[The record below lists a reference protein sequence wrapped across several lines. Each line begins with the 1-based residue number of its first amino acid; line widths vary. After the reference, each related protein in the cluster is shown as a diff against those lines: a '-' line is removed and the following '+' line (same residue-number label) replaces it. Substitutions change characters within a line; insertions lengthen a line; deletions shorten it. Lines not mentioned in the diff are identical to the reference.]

1 MALLKLRLVSLCEM
15 GISNLFISLL
25 QEEHEYHV
33 RVFARNEVGTS
44 DPLETE
50 DPVKVIRPAGKY
62 RKIVLGH
69 IFLSGHHL
77 SISVSIQPPYLLTFI
92 SLLLLSLTKNLF
104 VISTSIYNSLILSFF
119 TLYSCNSCDT
129 I

>member
-1 MALLKLRLVSLCEM
+1 M

-62 RKIVLGH
+62 RNIVLGH

-104 VISTSIYNSLILSFF
+104 VISISIYNSLILSFF